1 LLAEA
6 IKAGKTVA
14 VVTDAGTPGISD
26 PAYRVVR
33 SALEDGIDITALP
46 GPSALLPALTAS
58 GLPTDRFFFE
68 GFLSH
73 KSGARR
79 KRLEQIRELEHTLV
93 FYESPH
99 RLVKCLNDM
108 KEILGDREACA
119 AREISKKFEEFL
131 RGPLSDL
138 IETLEVRSIKGEF
151 VLVIAGRTSK
161 KRHEDTD

>member
-1 LLAEA
+1 
-6 IKAGKTVA
+6 
-14 VVTDAGTPGISD
+14 
-26 PAYRVVR
+26 
-33 SALEDGIDITALP
+33 
-46 GPSALLPALTAS
+46 
-58 GLPTDRFFFE
+58 
-68 GFLSH
+68 
-73 KSGARR
+73 
-79 KRLEQIRELEHTLV
+79 
-93 FYESPH
+93 
-99 RLVKCLNDM
+99 M